1 MDYEYEQKMGMERE
15 TIAYL
20 HHIPQ
25 KDMSLVMAMRK
36 TKMIWWIPVETEQE
50 IGRELMQAN

>member
-1 MDYEYEQKMGMERE
+1 MERE

-25 KDMSLVMAMRK
+25 KDYESGCDGHEKNKDEMMNTSGDRTRNRK
-36 TKMIWWIPVETEQE
+36 
-50 IGRELMQAN
+50 GAHAS

>member
-1 MDYEYEQKMGMERE
+1 MDNEYEQKIGMERE

-25 KDMSLVMAMRK
+25 KEKSLVMMAMRK
-36 TKMIWWIPVETEQE
+36 TKMI
-50 IGRELMQAN
+50 

>member
-25 KDMSLVMAMRK
+25 KDMSLVVMAMRK
-36 TKMIWWIPVETEQE
+36 TKMI
-50 IGRELMQAN
+50 